1 MPNIHILEIIY
12 GTAECQGNKCLQ
24 VTHKQLT
31 IDSRSTLKQLVSHC
45 EQPSSNTQVTRRLD
59 IQVHTRGL
67 QVKDDWKV

>member
-1 MPNIHILEIIY
+1 MPNIHILQIIY
-12 GTAECQGNKCLQ
+12 GTTECQGKCLQ